1 MGKFRRGLLFTL
13 TVILICSFTTFS
25 LAQEN
30 TLPFTQDP
38 ISISMLV
45 AIDAGNATGVL
56 ENMQEIKLF
65 DYLEKLTNVHVNVI
79 QAAST
84 NDAVTQF
91 NLMVASDDLP
101 DAAFIKTSLL
111 TGGVSSYI
119 DEGTIIPLND
129 YLEYAPNLSRLL
141 EEHPQW
147 KKEISTVDGKIY
159 GFPKIKEDGLP
170 RITHGLQIR
179 TDWLTSVGL
188 EMPTTIDQWDTV
200 LAAFMEQDANGNGDP
215 NDEIPLGTISYSKL
229 GQNRNLVGMFAMGY
243 GLTDTFA
250 QKDGKVFFSPYE
262 DDFALV
268 LAKLNEWYS
277 KGYIDVDYLSL
288 DEDAMNAKIMSNRI
302 GAFAQTLGSGMA
314 KFLSVWASEGLDYSL
329 AGAPNLIASD
339 GKKYMGYDVSQVVPT
354 TLVITS
360 ANKNP
365 IETVKYFDYLF
376 SQEGAIALCYGI
388 EGESYELVNG
398 EPAYTDEIM
407 NNAQGLAPSNALYK
421 YCFGLADFPG
431 LQLAKAYL
439 SSIRWETQREA
450 GLIFA
455 DGIAMNL
462 MNLQHTVEETD
473 AINKVWGDIETYAVE
488 MINKYIMGLE
498 PLDTFPAFQSTL
510 KSMGIENLVQYKQD
524 AYDRSL

>member
-1 MGKFRRGLLFTL
+1 MRTLQGKVCILLALLLLSGLSP
-13 TVILICSFTTFS
+13 TV
-25 LAQEN
+25 AEEN
-30 TLPFTQDP
+30 ALPFAAEP
-38 ISISMLV
+38 VSISMLV

-56 ENMQEIKLF
+56 ENMQDIEMF
-65 DYLEKLTNVHVNVI
+65 SYLGNLTNVHIEVI
-79 QAAST
+79 QSPST

-101 DAAFIKTSLL
+101 DTAFIKTSLL

-119 DEGTIIPLND
+119 DEGTIIPLNQ
-129 YLEYAPNLSRLL
+129 YMQYAPNLRRLFD
-141 EEHPQW
+141 EHPQW
-147 KKEISTVDGKIY
+147 EKEVSTVDGLIY
-159 GFPKIKEDGLP
+159 GFPKIKADGLP

-179 TDWLTSVGL
+179 TDWLENVGL
-188 EMPTTIDQWDTV
+188 DMPTTIEEWDAV
-200 LAAFMEQDANGNGDP
+200 LAAFIDQDANGNGDA

-229 GQNRNLVGMFAMGY
+229 GQNRNLVGMFALGY

-250 QKDGKVFFSPYE
+250 HKNGKVFFSPYE

-268 LAKLNEWYS
+268 LAKLSEWYS

-314 KFLSVWASEGLDYSL
+314 KFLSVWSSEGLEYDL
-329 AGAPNLIASD
+329 AGAPNLVSPD
-339 GKKYMGYDVSQVVPT
+339 GNKYMGYDVSQVVPT

-376 SQEGAIALCYGI
+376 SQEGATTLCYGI
-388 EGESYELVNG
+388 EGKSYTLIDGV
-398 EPAYTDEIM
+398 PTYTDEIM
-407 NNAQGLAPSNALYK
+407 NNPQGLAPANALYR

-431 LQLAKAYL
+431 LQLAEAYI
-439 SSIRWETQREA
+439 SSLRWPQQRAASETY
-450 GLIFA
+450 A
-455 DGIAMNL
+455 DGIGMNL
-462 MNLQHTVEETD
+462 VNLQHTVEETD
-473 AINKVWGDIETYAVE
+473 AINRIWGDIETYCIE
-488 MINKYIMGLE
+488 MINKYILGIE
-498 PLDTFPAFQSTL
+498 PLETFPTFQSTL
-510 KSMGIENLVQYKQD
+510 QSMGIESLVQYKQD